1 MVTIEN
7 NIIILHCEKATP
19 DDKME
24 VEYAVERLLYAGAT
38 VIYFDLSKTI
48 YLPST
53 LMGYLM
59 WKKQD
64 LQNKGKNIQ
73 IIALSTSLRKVF
85 EEMRLIEFFGIT

>member
-1 MVTIEN
+1 MITVKEHTIT
-7 NIIILHCEKATP
+7 ILSEKATI

-24 VEYAVERLLYAGAT
+24 VEFAVERLLLSGAT

-53 LMGYLM
+53 LIGYLM

-64 LQNKGKNIQ
+64 LQKKGKDIQ
-73 IIALSTSLRKVF
+73 IIAISSSLRKVF
-85 EEMRLIEFFGIT
+85 EETRLIEFFGIN